1 MSKKILFISNHAGF
15 SKFNAPYMQDL
26 HEDGVVVHNA
36 SPGIETGYYDK
47 HIDVPMTRT
56 PFSLSNIVSLFKL
69 IKTCNQEK
77 YDLIHCHTPV
87 GGILGRILKIF
98 SPKLKVIYTAHG
110 FHFFKGAG
118 LHMWLFYFPVEYVL
132 SYLTDCIVTINE
144 EDYIFAKEKLKA
156 GDVRKINGVGVDL
169 ERFKPNNNAHSKMRT
184 DLNYKEDDFVVIYA
198 AQMIERKNH
207 KFLIEAFSRFSS
219 SDSIKLLLVGDGPL
233 ISELKALVSIH
244 GLEAQV
250 KFTGYV
256 SNVEDYYKCSDLLVS
271 VSKQEG
277 FGLNLVE
284 GLASGLTY
292 LASDVRG
299 HRDIH
304 SFSDANLLFDLKDS
318 NDFLLKLE
326 KLYRSN
332 GQSSE
337 RLKLDNINSAKVFEV
352 HNSVGI
358 MKVVYKKYLA

>member
-26 HEDGVVVHNA
+26 HEHGVIVHNA

-47 HIDVPMTRT
+47 HIDVPITRT
-56 PFSLSNIVSLFKL
+56 PFSFSNIKALRQL
-69 IKTCNQEK
+69 IRICKQEK

-87 GGILGRILKIF
+87 GGIIGRILKIF

-156 GDVRKINGVGVDL
+156 GDVQKINGVGVDL
-169 ERFKPNNNAHSKMRT
+169 ERFKPNDNVYSKMRK
-184 DLNYKEDDFVVIYA
+184 DLSYKEDDFVVIYA

-207 KFLIEAFSRFSS
+207 KFLINAFSKLNSL
-219 SDSIKLLLVGDGPL
+219 DKIKLLLVGDGPL
-233 ISELKALVSIH
+233 NSELKALVSEH
-244 GLEAQV
+244 GLQERI

-304 SFSDANLLFDLKDS
+304 SFSDANLLFGLKDS

-326 KLYRSN
+326 NLYRSDV
-332 GQSSE
+332 QASE
-337 RLKLDNINSAKVFEV
+337 RLKQDNINSAKVFEV

-358 MKVVYKKYLA
+358 MKLVYKKYLA